1 MGDDT
6 ATFEVRC
13 PCCEA
18 RLVIAPAVQ
27 AILRHEPPPPKPGA
41 KPSLEGALQAVKGE
55 AARREALF
63 KQAAEA
69 QKGKGRLLDAK
80 FQEALKKAKT
90 EPVEK
95 PTRDIDLD

>member
-1 MGDDT
+1 MSQET
-6 ATFEVRC
+6 TTFEVTC

-18 RLVIAPAVQ
+18 TLVIAPALRAV
-27 AILRHEPPPPKPGA
+27 LRHEAPPPKPGA
-41 KPSLEGALQAVKGE
+41 KTSLEAALQSVKGE

-69 QKGKGRLLDAK
+69 QKGKGKILDAK

-90 EPVEK
+90 EPIEK